1 VLESARLA
9 RRVQWLLRNRRRPK
23 NKEQLM
29 NARIAL
35 VPILLAAAAQPA
47 FAQQDVDL
55 TENAFAQPEA
65 EVSAT
70 AVRRS
75 LGAPARAWEI
85 GLGVGYSQGVGD
97 IGGNSPTLNDLT
109 HGGGEVQVN
118 VGYRIDP
125 HWLVGLYGT
134 VGKYSLGSVT
144 PDGSD
149 VWSAT
154 AGAQANYHLLP
165 DQQWDPWIGLGAGW
179 RGHWI
184 SKNVGTDTRHGLD
197 LARLQVGVDYRV
209 SPEFSVSPY
218 VGASATLF
226 LAQELAQQ
234 TSFSNVHDPN
244 VNLFFFGGL
253 MGRFDILGS
262 RSNGTQVASN

>member
-1 VLESARLA
+1 
-9 RRVQWLLRNRRRPK
+9 
-23 NKEQLM
+23 M

-35 VPILLAAAAQPA
+35 VPILLAVAAQPA
-47 FAQQDVDL
+47 LAQQEVGV

-85 GLGVGYSQGVGD
+85 GLGIGYSQGVGD
-97 IGGNSPTLNDLT
+97 IGSNSPTLNDLT
-109 HGGGEVQVN
+109 HGGGEVQLN

-179 RGHWI
+179 RGHWV
-184 SKNVGTDTRHGLD
+184 SKTVGTDTRHGLD

-209 SPEFSVSPY
+209 SPEFSISPY

-234 TSFSNVHDPN
+234 TAFSNVHDPN

-262 RSNGTQVASN
+262 KAQGTEVASN

>member
-1 VLESARLA
+1 MNGRL
-9 RRVQWLLRNRRRPK
+9 
-23 NKEQLM
+23 
-29 NARIAL
+29 AL

-47 FAQQDVDL
+47 LAQQDMAMA
-55 TENAFAQPEA
+55 EGFAEQEA

-75 LGAPARAWEI
+75 AGAPARAWEI
-85 GLGVGYSQGVGD
+85 GLGIGYSQGVGD
-97 IGGNSPTLNDLT
+97 IGSNSPTLTDLT
-109 HGGGEVQVN
+109 HGGGELQVN

-134 VGKYSLGSVT
+134 VGKYSLGTVT

-154 AGAQANYHLLP
+154 AGAQANYHLMP

-184 SKNVGTDTRHGLD
+184 SKNIGTDIRHGLD
-197 LARLQVGVDYRV
+197 FARLQVGVDYRV

-218 VGASATLF
+218 LGASATLF

-262 RSNGTQVASN
+262 KTEGPTRVASN